1 MKLFDILS
9 NDERVIVYSD
19 VGAGVIYTWNRSIT
33 LQAWLKNP
41 PLGWNAG
48 NFTDADKDNWT
59 EVEVQTL
66 SNEPKTYEK
75 AREAAIKWA
84 QA

>member
-41 PLGWNAG
+41 PLGWNTG